1 MITLNSIYEVATSKE
16 IVQQFGGQLL
26 FWSSQI
32 IQGHINWF
40 LATVAA
46 VIGLAGVLQSYW
58 NAKKKGVILDL
69 EAKKLELETRHLELE
84 NWHLELEN
92 ANLEKLKSN

>member
-26 FWSSQI
+26 FWSSQL

-40 LATVAA
+40 LGTVAA
-46 VIGLAGVLQSYW
+46 LVGIAGVIQSYF
-58 NAKKKGVILDL
+58 NARKKGLLLDL

-84 NWHLELEN
+84 NRHLELEN
-92 ANLEKLKSN
+92 ASLEKLKSN

>member
-1 MITLNSIYEVATSKE
+1 MITLNSIYDVATSKE

-46 VIGLAGVLQSYW
+46 VIGLASVLQSYW

-84 NWHLELEN
+84 NRHLELEN

>member
-1 MITLNSIYEVATSKE
+1 MFA
-16 IVQQFGGQLL
+16 GQMLI
-26 FWSSQI
+26 WISQTM
-32 IQGHINWF
+32 QGHVNWV
-40 LATVAA
+40 LASVAS
-46 VIGLAGVLQSYW
+46 VMGLASVLQSYW

-84 NWHLELEN
+84 NRHLELEN

>member
-26 FWSSQI
+26 FWSSQL
-32 IQGHINWF
+32 IQGHINW
-40 LATVAA
+40 LLGTIAA

-84 NWHLELEN
+84 NRHLELEN
-92 ANLEKLKSN
+92 ANLEKLRSN